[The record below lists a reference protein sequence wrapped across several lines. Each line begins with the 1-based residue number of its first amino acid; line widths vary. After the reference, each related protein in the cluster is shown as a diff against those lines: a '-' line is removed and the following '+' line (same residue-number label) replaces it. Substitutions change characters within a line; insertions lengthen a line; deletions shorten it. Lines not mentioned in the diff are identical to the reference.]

1 MRISWKRL
9 NKLNLLNNRLQ
20 ALLRL
25 TFKNEN
31 LEDEAKL
38 CIDSESIAQVLYRP
52 GLPFLNRSHWFLLAG
67 VKIVLIFTAI
77 ELTAVTAGFLIY
89 CRHAL
94 DYEEIEISGTRL
106 LVRKFIA
113 YKESV
118 TEFNTRWV
126 RLSHPE
132 GHQKVFWIEQTGQK
146 VEIGQFL
153 RREQFKNLIAE
164 LKPYLG

>member
-1 MRISWKRL
+1 MKIWKMRRNCALTPSQ
-9 NKLNLLNNRLQ
+9 LLKFYI
-20 ALLRL
+20 ALICLSL
-25 TFKNEN
+25 TV
-31 LEDEAKL
+31 AT
-38 CIDSESIAQVLYRP
+38 
-52 GLPFLNRSHWFLLAG
+52 GFLLAG
-67 VKIVLIFTAI
+67 VKIILIFTAI

-126 RLSHPE
+126 RLSHPDE
-132 GHQKVFWIEQTGQK
+132 HQKVFFVEQTGRR
-146 VEIGQFL
+146 VEVGQFL

>member
-1 MRISWKRL
+1 MRRNCALTPSQ
-9 NKLNLLNNRLQ
+9 LLKFYI
-20 ALLRL
+20 ALVCLSL
-25 TFKNEN
+25 TV
-31 LEDEAKL
+31 AT
-38 CIDSESIAQVLYRP
+38 
-52 GLPFLNRSHWFLLAG
+52 GFLLVG
-67 VKIVLIFTAI
+67 VKMILIFTAI

-126 RLSHPE
+126 KLSHLE
-132 GHQKVFWIEQTGQK
+132 EHQKVFFVEQTGQR
-146 VEIGQFL
+146 VEVGQFL
-153 RREQFKNLIAE
+153 RREQFKSLIAE

>member
-1 MRISWKRL
+1 MKIWKMRRNCALTPSQ
-9 NKLNLLNNRLQ
+9 LLKFYI
-20 ALLRL
+20 ALICLSL
-25 TFKNEN
+25 TV
-31 LEDEAKL
+31 AT
-38 CIDSESIAQVLYRP
+38 
-52 GLPFLNRSHWFLLAG
+52 GFLLAG
-67 VKIVLIFTAI
+67 VKIILIFTAI

-132 GHQKVFWIEQTGQK
+132 EHQKVFFVEQTGQR
-146 VEIGQFL
+146 VEVGQFL